1 MKKILAKALVATMV
15 ISSILTGPTSVEA
28 KAKTKVKLSSKSI
41 TLVVGTTKTIKLKSA
56 KASKVKWSTS
66 NKKIATVSKGKIKA
80 KKKGTCKVYAKYKGK
95 KYTCKVK
102 VKAKEVATTTTEEV
116 TTEEQQE
123 ATTESNKKP
132 KKKTT
137 KTTTTEEPKKPTKTE
152 TTQQSTTEVEKTD
165 EHTTYEDTTET
176 TVHTH
181 TWKVKEVFEE
191 CGVCKRTTYECE
203 CGSTKT
209 EYGDIVQHDYQFKET
224 VSPTCTNKGY
234 DSYRCTKCNDEI
246 RKNYVNALG
255 HDIELITGEY
265 INHCTGISGTAKC
278 RRCGYEFDN
287 TVKFS
292 PARHDWVLTNTIAP
306 HCNVDGEN
314 TYTCSH
320 CGDTKT
326 EVICH
331 ALADHKNVAIYIMC
345 VPESCESARQSHY
358 VGNET
363 CKDAEWYYRLGYGNT
378 INVNIDTHNNPQG
391 SNHYAGWTYSGI
403 WADAWKNRIEVCPY
417 EVAEEF
423 GDEYYQCNHYIVYC
437 KDCQEI
443 IYKSGT
449 KPLVHGTSKGTKV
462 IPAETLLKYYM
473 EKHPCD

>member
-1 MKKILAKALVATMV
+1 MKKILAKALVATLV

-28 KAKTKVKLSSKSI
+28 KAKTKVKISNKSI
-41 TLVVGTTKTIKLKSA
+41 TLVVGKSKTIKLKNA

-80 KKKGTCKVYAKYKGK
+80 KSKGACKVYAKYGGK
-95 KYTCKVK
+95 KYTCKVT
-102 VKAKEVATTTTEEV
+102 VKAKKVATTTTTEA
-116 TTEEQQE
+116 TTEKQQE
-123 ATTESNKKP
+123 ATTESKKKP
-132 KKKTT
+132 DKKTT
-137 KTTTTEEPKKPTKTE
+137 KTTTTEEPKKPTTTE
-152 TTQQSTTEVEKTD
+152 STTEVEKTD

-176 TVHTH
+176 TPHTH
-181 TWKVKEVFEE
+181 TWKVKEVFEK
-191 CGVCKRTTYECE
+191 CGVCKRTVYECE

-209 EYGDIVQHDYQFKET
+209 EYGDVVEHDYQFKET
-224 VSPTCTNKGY
+224 IYPTCTNKGY
-234 DSYRCTKCNDEI
+234 DSYRCTKCNDEL
-246 RKNYVNALG
+246 RKDYVSALG

-265 INHCTGISGTAKC
+265 INHCTGISGTGRC

-292 PARHDWVLTNTIAP
+292 PARHNWVLTNTIAP

-345 VPESCESARQSHY
+345 VPEDHNSTPP
-358 VGNET
+358 VGNDNT
-363 CKDAEWYYRLGYGNT
+363 CQDMEWYYRLATGDM
-378 INVNIDTHNNPQG
+378 INVNVDTHNNPQG

-417 EVAEEF
+417 DVAEEF
-423 GDEYYQCNHYIVYC
+423 GTYRYCNHYMVYC
-437 KDCQEI
+437 KDCQEL

-449 KPLVHGTSKGTKV
+449 KPLVAGNSSGESYL
-462 IPAETLLKYYM
+462 PAETLLKWYLK
-473 EKHPCD
+473 KHPYK